1 LEKIG
6 FPDWRSRWRRPR
18 PYAARGNGI
27 GIYGD
32 WGWDGEEEEKEE
44 EEEMI
49 LAAHMHAAAASA
61 GNVEL
66 RTQRRATVAG
76 SAHNL
81 SSAGAEPTQA
91 GE

>member
-1 LEKIG
+1 
-6 FPDWRSRWRRPR
+6 
-18 PYAARGNGI
+18 
-27 GIYGD
+27 
-32 WGWDGEEEEKEE
+32 
-44 EEEMI
+44 MI